1 MTFSLIGRCARTWQ
15 IGCAVSTSNL
25 AVGTRV
31 PFARAGVGAV
41 LTQNRT
47 DPRLGPRGL
56 DLLQSGCTSDETLRA
71 LIASTG
77 SSDWRQ
83 LAVMDAAGRTAAH
96 SGAHV
101 KPHRGELAGHDCIVL
116 GNILANDRV
125 LPAMAAGFA
134 ASPDDLLAARLV
146 RALEAG
152 LAAGGE
158 HEAVRSAALL
168 VVADQS
174 FPLVDLRVDAADQP
188 IAALAALWQ
197 EYRPWADEFV
207 LRAIDPDRA
216 KGGSRI

>member
-1 MTFSLIGRCARTWQ
+1 MTFSLIGRCARTGQ
-15 IGCAVSTSNL
+15 LGCAAATSNL

-41 LTQNRT
+41 LTQHRT

-56 DLLQSGCTSDETLRA
+56 DLLQSGCSADETLRA

-83 LAVMDAAGRTAAH
+83 LAVMDAAGRTAAY
-96 SGAHV
+96 SGARV
-101 KPHRGELAGHDCIVL
+101 KPQRGEVHGADCIVI
-116 GNILANDRV
+116 GNILADDAV
-125 LPAMAAGFA
+125 LPAMAASFA
-134 ASPDDLLAARLV
+134 AAPDEPLAARLV
-146 RALEAG
+146 QALEAG

-158 HEAVRSAALL
+158 HGPVRSAALL
-168 VVADQS
+168 VVAAQS
-174 FPLVDLRVDAADQP
+174 FPLVDLRIDAADQP
-188 IAALAALWQ
+188 IAALAALWR

-216 KGGSRI
+216 KGGS